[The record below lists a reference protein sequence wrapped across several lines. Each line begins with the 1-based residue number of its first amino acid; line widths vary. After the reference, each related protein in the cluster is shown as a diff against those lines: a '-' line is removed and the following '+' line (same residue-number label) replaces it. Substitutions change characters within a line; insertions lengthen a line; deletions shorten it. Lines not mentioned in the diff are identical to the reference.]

1 MDVWLIPD
9 APPVI
14 PPVTTGSPQLYVV
27 PNGTISPD
35 PVMGDRVNGAVPLH
49 IVEDLFAIF
58 GLGFTVMEILKEVP
72 MQDPTSPDV
81 GITE

>member
-1 MDVWLIPD
+1 
-9 APPVI
+9 
-14 PPVTTGSPQLYVV
+14 
-27 PNGTISPD
+27 
-35 PVMGDRVNGAVPLH
+35 MGDRVNGAVPLH